1 MNISD
6 DNEKSIKEEITEILT
21 ASFQNNFGDKIPTTI
36 LKKLII

>member
-21 ASFQNNFGDKIPTTI
+21 AIFVIKYLRQI
-36 LKKLII
+36 